1 MKEFTILT
9 PACEEQTVYLVEED
23 SLRLVYSQLF
33 MQLSG
38 CIEVQSPE
46 HYRLYKAINSPIKI
60 LKNKNN
66 KDLNTSVKVSFNNT
80 IFECLMKKPE
90 DLHKSR
96 SWHCMCEDFMQIN
109 ITFDS
114 NSPSESSRKINF
126 KLYAVKIA
134 NDSEEVLSHFQF
146 FIDQHTLDHLD
157 LCQNYIS
164 DFLQQNGLRKS
175 YLSIYNSILQR
186 KPFEEFLQNLESSVI
201 KNNMECNEKFFFI
214 CLYIYNNP
222 GDLLKNML
230 CNNIIDCKWKNGKD
244 FLEYFSTFFD
254 QFPLNIVDPII
265 NHYDLF
271 LLNHKL
277 KSCLPCKQPPKKTQ
291 KI

>member
-1 MKEFTILT
+1 MKELTILT

-23 SLRLVYSQLF
+23 NLRAVCSQLF

-38 CIEVQSPE
+38 CIEVQTPE
-46 HYRLYKAINSPIKI
+46 HFRLYKAINSPIKI

-66 KDLNTSVKVSFNNT
+66 KNLNTSVKVAFEDT

-90 DLHKSR
+90 DLHKLR

-109 ITFDS
+109 I
-114 NSPSESSRKINF
+114 NSDNINLNSDINF
-126 KLYAVKIA
+126 KLYAVKVK
-134 NDSEEVLSHFQF
+134 NSNPEVSSHFEY
-146 FIDQHTLDHLD
+146 FIDYYTLENLS
-157 LCQNYIS
+157 LCQKYMS
-164 DFLQQNGLRKS
+164 AFLEQSGLRKD
-175 YLSIYNSILQR
+175 YLSIYNSILQH
-186 KPFEEFLQNLESSVI
+186 KPFEEFLQNIESSLI
-201 KNNMECNEKFFFI
+201 KKNIESNEKFFFI
-214 CLYIYNNP
+214 CLYIYTNP

-230 CNNIIDCKWKNGKD
+230 YNNMIDCKWNNGKD

-265 NHYDLF
+265 KHYDLF
-271 LLNHKL
+271 LLNTKL
-277 KSCLPCKQPPKKTQ
+277 NSYLPCKTQSKKTN